1 MARRRILDALQFCVG
16 GSPVLIAL
24 LFYNWTLTGS
34 PFHLAYSFVDDPAFQ
49 HMRTAFGF
57 GLPSITAMMSLLVG
71 PSRGLFVYAPAT
83 VALAWSVRRLPG
95 IWLHPMAIAGVAFFT
110 SISAYKMYWGG
121 WAFGPRH
128 LIPALFLLFYEGL
141 LWFERSSSPKWL
153 IFTLSS
159 IGVFDAWLKQF
170 PAYLNR
176 WDSQQARNEGVFAH

>member
-71 PSRGLFVYAPAT
+71 PSRGSSRY
-83 VALAWSVRRLPG
+83 LASSDGYRRRRFFH
-95 IWLHPMAIAGVAFFT
+95 LHFGLQNVLGRLGFRSPT
-110 SISAYKMYWGG
+110 SDSCTISALLRRPLMVRAIVLAEMADLY
-121 WAFGPRH
+121 A
-128 LIPALFLLFYEGL
+128 LIH
-141 LWFERSSSPKWL
+141 RS
-153 IFTLSS
+153 
-159 IGVFDAWLKQF
+159 V
-170 PAYLNR
+170 
-176 WDSQQARNEGVFAH
+176 

>member
-1 MARRRILDALQFCVG
+1 
-16 GSPVLIAL
+16 
-24 LFYNWTLTGS
+24 
-34 PFHLAYSFVDDPAFQ
+34 
-49 HMRTAFGF
+49 
-57 GLPSITAMMSLLVG
+57 
-71 PSRGLFVYAPAT
+71 
-83 VALAWSVRRLPG
+83 
-95 IWLHPMAIAGVAFFT
+95 MAIAGVAFFT

>member
-95 IWLHPMAIAGVAFFT
+95 IWLHCAHRAIATGH
-110 SISAYKMYWGG
+110 S
-121 WAFGPRH
+121 
-128 LIPALFLLFYEGL
+128 
-141 LWFERSSSPKWL
+141 
-153 IFTLSS
+153 
-159 IGVFDAWLKQF
+159 D
-170 PAYLNR
+170 
-176 WDSQQARNEGVFAH
+176 